1 MRTRPRIGMDA
12 RRTLAFPARHSNRE
26 VEKEVIVRSTRLI
39 LIADATIL
47 LSNVVSSLIGARA
60 LGPAGRGDLL
70 IVVLWPPVVAM
81 LAGCG
86 LPTAYRYWM
95 AKEPERASRLFSNA
109 VIYTAVVGVISI
121 GLADL
126 IVPHLVGQRSPEVM
140 TLLRIYQVNIPAALF
155 LDLMRGLLEG
165 TRRFGWAGA
174 ARLIFFGVQAGGFA
188 VLWYLGRF
196 TVATAT
202 LTMISAQTAA
212 MLLALIAVWKQLR
225 PRWQPSWAE
234 FKTSMSYGVRDY
246 PGGVADFTTLRL
258 DQLMLGAMASNVA
271 IGLYVI
277 AVRLSEVTTLAAN
290 AIAAALMPEV
300 AASRARGK
308 AESLWASSLRLTI
321 YMHVLLLVPLWLGA
335 PFILKTLFGAS
346 FVPATAA
353 FRWLLLAAAVW
364 GWGSIVISGLRGFGY
379 PGLSTMA
386 RFSAAIVTGIALV
399 ILLPRLGITGAAI
412 ASLIGYSVMLI
423 VALFI
428 FIRKRRLSLWDCLR
442 PQRRDILFASWKSAR
457 TFAFGRAADGAGGVG
472 EIQDELA
479 GV

>member
-1 MRTRPRIGMDA
+1 
-12 RRTLAFPARHSNRE
+12 
-26 VEKEVIVRSTRLI
+26 VIVRSTRLI

-81 LAGCG
+81 LAGLG
-86 LPTAYRYWM
+86 LPMAYRYWM

-109 VIYTAVVGVISI
+109 VIYTALVGVMSI

-126 IVPHLVGQRSPEVM
+126 MVPHLVGRRSPEVM

-196 TVATAT
+196 TLATAT
-202 LTMISAQTAA
+202 VTMISAQTAA
-212 MLLALIAVWKQLR
+212 MLLALIAVWRQLR
-225 PRWQPSWAE
+225 PRWQPSWTE
-234 FKTSMSYGVRDY
+234 FKTSMNYGVRDY

-300 AASRARGK
+300 ASRTGRK

-321 YMHVLLLVPLWLGA
+321 YMHALLLVPLWLGA
-335 PFILKTLFGAS
+335 PFILKTLFGES
-346 FVPATAA
+346 FVPATTA
-353 FRWLLLAAAVW
+353 FRWLLLAAAAW
-364 GWGSIVISGLRGFGY
+364 GLGSIVISGLRGFGY
-379 PGLSTMA
+379 PWLSTMA
-386 RFSAAIVTGIALV
+386 RFSAAVVTGIALV

-412 ASLIGYSVMLI
+412 ASLIGYSAMLA
-423 VALFI
+423 VALFA

-442 PQRRDILFASWKSAR
+442 PQRRDILFASWRSAR
-457 TFAFGRAADGAGGVG
+457 TFAFGKAADGAIGVA
-472 EIQDELA
+472 EIQDKLA